1 MIKYTQLS
9 SIPIIELEHMPELL
23 YVNNRPL
30 EELFSIQHV
39 ANEIKQRADVLV
51 VVGVG
56 GSFLGA
62 RAVIDALTPYFR
74 SLNGVEIVYAGHTM
88 SGAYLKK

>member
-1 MIKYTQLS
+1 MIKYTQLNN
-9 SIPIIELEHMPELL
+9 IPIVELQHMPELV

-30 EELFSIQHV
+30 EELLSIQHV
-39 ANEIKQRADVLV
+39 ANEIKERADVLV

-62 RAVIDALTPYFR
+62 RAVVDALTPYFR
-74 SLNGVEIVYAGHTM
+74 SLNGVEIVYAGQNM
-88 SGAYLKK
+88 SGA